1 MRILVA
7 DHHDVLRRGLRHLLS
22 GHPGWTVC
30 GDAKNG
36 TEAVKL
42 ALELKPDVVILDQE
56 LPEINGVEATR
67 LIKEA
72 LPKTQIL
79 FFTTHAE
86 DYVIGEALKAGA
98 RSYVLKSDS
107 EGKVVE
113 AVEALAAGL
122 PFFGT
127 RASEMLLE
135 HLLNK
140 GTRTDETSVLT
151 DRERE
156 IVRLLAEGKSNR
168 DIASHLRISVKTVET
183 HRATVMHKLGFK
195 SITDLVRYAIR
206 NKLIEP

>member
-1 MRILVA
+1 
-7 DHHDVLRRGLRHLLS
+7 
-22 GHPGWTVC
+22 
-30 GDAKNG
+30 
-36 TEAVKL
+36 
-42 ALELKPDVVILDQE
+42 
-56 LPEINGVEATR
+56 
-67 LIKEA
+67 
-72 LPKTQIL
+72 
-79 FFTTHAE
+79 
-86 DYVIGEALKAGA
+86 
-98 RSYVLKSDS
+98 
-107 EGKVVE
+107 
-113 AVEALAAGL
+113 
-122 PFFGT
+122 
-127 RASEMLLE
+127 MLLE